1 LAIRHLLSAIRY
13 LPFAMSILA
22 NADTHILIQ
31 GITGREAV
39 TVAQESIAY
48 GAKVVAGVTPGKG
61 GARVGDVPVFETVAQ
76 AKAHTRLDASVIS
89 VPAPFVKDAALEAL
103 AHDIRLIVI
112 VTERVPRHDVVAILE
127 EAALVGTRIIGPNSL
142 GLIVPNET
150 RVGMCGG
157 SASAAR
163 RAYTRGRVGV
173 LSRSGGMT
181 TEIANLLTMA
191 GIGQST
197 AISLGGDPIIG
208 TTYLDVL
215 PLFEADE
222 ETDALVIFA
231 EPGGTME
238 EQLAEHL
245 LTHGTRLRIVA
256 FIAGRFAERMQ
267 GVRFGHAGSI
277 VEGTRGSPQKKI
289 EVLREAGV
297 RVAGKIGE
305 MPNLLKK

>member
-1 LAIRHLLSAIRY
+1 
-13 LPFAMSILA
+13 MSILA
-22 NADTHILIQ
+22 TADTQILIQ
-31 GITGREAV
+31 GITGREAA
-39 TVAQESIAY
+39 TFAQESIAY

-61 GARVGDVPVFETVAQ
+61 GTRVGEIPVFDTIGQ
-76 AKAHTRLDASVIS
+76 AKEKFRLDASVIS
-89 VPAPFVKDAALEAL
+89 VPAPFVQDAALEAL

-112 VTERVPRHDVVAILE
+112 VTERVPRHDVVAVLE
-127 EAALVGTRIIGPNSL
+127 EAAQVGARVIGPNSL
-142 GLIVPNET
+142 GLIVPGET

-157 SASAAR
+157 SATAAR
-163 RAYTRGRVGV
+163 RAYRRGRIGV

-191 GIGQST
+191 GLGQST

-208 TTYLDVL
+208 STYLDL
-215 PLFEADE
+215 LAPFEADP

-238 EQLAEHL
+238 EQLATHL
-245 LTHGTRLRIVA
+245 MTCPTRMRMVA
-256 FIAGRFAERMQ
+256 FVAGRFAERMQ

-289 EVLREAGV
+289 EMLRDAGV
-297 RVAGKIGE
+297 SVAQKLSEIPE
-305 MPNLLKK
+305 LLTT